1 MHARIERA
9 RSADGFDL
17 PVWLAEP
24 DGPARG
30 HILVIQEI
38 FGPTDNMKR
47 IAEGL
52 AEAGYRAALPDLFA
66 RAGASQPVPYDEPDA
81 GLALVDR
88 LDPAGIDADLDAAL
102 ALMGKGAKAGVLGFC
117 WGGGLAWATGARRSL
132 PATVCYYPTRMS
144 RHLPAA
150 PPGAVLVH
158 IAEGDRHTPPQII
171 EQMRSA
177 KPDLDLRR
185 YKAEHGFHNPDRNGY
200 APGPAKKAWD
210 ATLEVF
216 AEALG

>member
-1 MHARIERA
+1 MSIRTERLKA
-9 RSADGFDL
+9 SDGFCV
-17 PVWLAEP
+17 PVYLAEP
-24 DGPARG
+24 EAGTRG
-30 HILVIQEI
+30 SVLVIQEI
-38 FGPTDNMKR
+38 FGATASMTR
-47 IAEGL
+47 IAEML
-52 AEAGYRAALPDLFA
+52 AEEGYRAALPDLFA
-66 RAGASQPVPYDEPDA
+66 RAGASRPVPYDDPEA

-102 ALMGKGAKAGVLGFC
+102 ALLGKGTKAGVLGFC

-144 RHLPAA
+144 RHLPVS

-158 IAEGDRHTPPQII
+158 IAEGDRHTPPGII
-171 EQMRSA
+171 EQMRTA

-185 YKAEHGFHNPDRNGY
+185 YKAEHGFHNPDRDGY
-200 APGPAKKAWD
+200 APGPAKMAWD